1 MLYLYTL
8 LMKAWDLDADTHQY
22 FRIYLTHFIYLR
34 KVSKDIRKIAEQL
47 KFIPLTR
54 ELRAKEGIHMRTALR
69 PYEGMWAPPGQR
81 PPPILRLPSKIYRT
95 PYCISSDYKEEI
107 DKNFSKIKYF

>member
-8 LMKAWDLDADTHQY
+8 LMRAWDLDADTHQY

-47 KFIPLTR
+47 NAVVEEAF
-54 ELRAKEGIHMRTALR
+54 TAT
-69 PYEGMWAPPGQR
+69 YGGT
-81 PPPILRLPSKIYRT
+81 SSYR
-95 PYCISSDYKEEI
+95 
-107 DKNFSKIKYF
+107 

>member
-1 MLYLYTL
+1 M
-8 LMKAWDLDADTHQY
+8 
-22 FRIYLTHFIYLR
+22 YLTHFIYLR

-54 ELRAKEGIHMRTALR
+54 ELREKNGIHMRTALR
-69 PYEGMWAPPGQR
+69 PYEGMWAPPGKR
-81 PPPILRLPSKIYRT
+81 PPPILRLPIKIYRT

-107 DKNFSKIKYF
+107 DKKFSKIKYF

>member
-8 LMKAWDLDADTHQY
+8 LMEAWDLDADTHQY

-34 KVSKDIRKIAEQL
+34 KLSKDIRKITEQL

-69 PYEGMWAPPGQR
+69 PYEGVWAPR
-81 PPPILRLPSKIYRT
+81 IFPPPIVRLPSKIYRT
-95 PYCISSDYKEEI
+95 PYCISSDYKEDI
-107 DKNFSKIKYF
+107 DKKFSKIKYF